1 MRPDYTIVIPVWGE
15 RYSNLLGEAIESVR
29 RQAPEAPIV
38 VIDNAG
44 DVPLPGTESTHV
56 VRLEDRVSIGRAR
69 NIGLAEVETEF
80 ALVLDADDT
89 LEPGA
94 LEGLALPLR
103 ADPGLVAVVGRVVE
117 GDGRRHRLPRR
128 FAPLLARAPRLFA
141 IINASWLLFP
151 VQGCAM
157 YRVAVA
163 RACGG
168 YGDTHEGDD
177 YELAVALAA
186 AGRVGFVDAVVRHY
200 RDPHG
205 GLGSPPDN
213 ASLLRR
219 ARAVRTRLATH
230 RWGRIAGP
238 VIHGAQLVAIYCLR
252 PLVCGGRRLIGRE

>member
-56 VRLEDRVSIGRAR
+56 VRLEDRVSVGRAR

-117 GDGRRHRLPRR
+117 EMAAGT
-128 FAPLLARAPRLFA
+128 
-141 IINASWLLFP
+141 
-151 VQGCAM
+151 GC
-157 YRVAVA
+157 RVA
-163 RACGG
+163 RAAAGAG
-168 YGDTHEGDD
+168 PAAVRNHQR
-177 YELAVALAA
+177 ELAALSG
-186 AGRVGFVDAVVRHY
+186 AGM
-200 RDPHG
+200 RDVPG
-205 GLGSPPDN
+205 GGR
-213 ASLLRR
+213 ARLRR
-219 ARAVRTRLATH
+219 LRGHAR
-230 RWGRIAGP
+230 
-238 VIHGAQLVAIYCLR
+238 
-252 PLVCGGRRLIGRE
+252 GRRL